1 MTYPV
6 RTSGQLGPILRNL
19 RKSKGLSQ
27 AALGVRLGLPQD
39 RISKIESRPEQI
51 TVNQLLTILMALDA
65 ELSVGAR
72 DAAAGSSA
80 TDSR

>member
-80 TDSR
+80 ADSR